1 MIKVSF
7 LIKFSDNHT
16 ENIEATVK
24 LLIEEH
30 FYGELKK
37 LFDSLN
43 IPDEKV
49 AQLIEAVKVN
59 PMSALG
65 LVGELNIPP
74 QVLQQMMAIAMT
86 NPAELMK
93 SCKDCRFFRRHG
105 G

>member
-1 MIKVSF
+1 MS
-7 LIKFSDNHT
+7 
-16 ENIEATVK
+16 
-24 LLIEEH
+24 
-30 FYGELKK
+30 ELKK

-86 NPAELMK
+86 NPAELMNLAKDYGVSEDMVNDVK
-93 SCKDCRFFRRHG
+93 SKVLPNKED
-105 G
+105 